1 MSGAKN
7 IKNPNYQTT
16 PSTKRD
22 INVITPPT
30 KEDKKSKMADS
41 VKDNVSVIEMP
52 DWAKKLATVDDFQRI
67 LDEFN
72 TKNFAPFQK
81 KIEERVEKMELEL
94 KSVPGQLN
102 ALENDFTNSIEFQ
115 GSRISDMEK
124 KVDNIVKQ
132 NQELTVQ
139 VNNLST
145 IVKEVKKEKN
155 DLKQK
160 VIELE
165 DRSRRDNLVIE
176 GLEDSEKE
184 GPAMCEKKARTFMKE
199 TLDIDRADDLVI
211 GRVHRMGQYNKDKPR
226 ATIVKFD
233 RYKDRE
239 EVWNKRSKVPK
250 GKGLKENYSKETDKA
265 RSQLFPIMKA
275 ARTKGY
281 FSKLEGNKL
290 IVSKREEGIN
300 ITCTVDS
307 LENLPEDLK
316 PENLFTPTQGNVTL
330 FYTRHSPHSNFH
342 KCSFQE
348 GSKHYSS
355 VEQYL
360 VYQNAITAGKNS
372 LANKVYQAT
381 DPAFIKYLGK
391 DLVVDMDTKK
401 EHMRNGMKLKYT
413 QNQALQQLLKDTGSN
428 TLGEAN
434 PYDHYWG
441 TGVRMS
447 DKNAFDVKKW
457 KDNWA
462 GKLLMEVRDDL

>member
-1 MSGAKN
+1 MSSKKN
-7 IKNPNYQTT
+7 TKNPDYKTT

-30 KEDKKSKMADS
+30 KEGKKSKMADKVTDLS
-41 VKDNVSVIEMP
+41 EMP
-52 DWAKKLATVDDFQRI
+52 EWAKKLATVDDFKRM

-72 TKNFAPFQK
+72 TKNIAPFQK
-81 KIEERVEKMELEL
+81 RIEERVEKIELEL
-94 KSVPGQLN
+94 KTVPGQLN
-102 ALENDFTNSIEFQ
+102 SLENEFTNSIEFQ
-115 GSRISDMEK
+115 GKRVSDMEK
-124 KVDNIVKQ
+124 KVDNVVKQ

-139 VNNLST
+139 VNQLFN
-145 IVKEVKKEKN
+145 IVKEVKKDKA

-184 GPAMCEKKARTFMKE
+184 GPALCEKRARSFFKD
-199 TLDIDRADDLVI
+199 TLNIDRGDDLVI

-226 ATIVKFD
+226 PTIVKFD

-250 GKGLKENYSKETDKA
+250 GKGLKENYSKETDRA
-265 RSQLFPIMKA
+265 RAQLFPIMKA
-275 ARTKGY
+275 ARSKGY
-281 FSKLEGNKL
+281 YSKLEGNKL
-290 IVSKREEGIN
+290 IVSKRENDIN
-300 ITCTVDS
+300 ITCTIDT

-316 PENLFTPTQGNVTL
+316 PEKLFTPTQGNVTL

-342 KCSFQE
+342 ECNMKE
-348 GSKHYSS
+348 GNKHFSS

-360 VYQNAITAGKNS
+360 VYYNAISAGKTS
-372 LANKVYQAT
+372 LANRVYQLS

-391 DLVVDMDTKK
+391 DLVVDMDTRK

-413 QNQALQQLLKDTGSN
+413 QNPSLQKLLKDTGSN

-434 PYDHYWG
+434 PYDQYWG
-441 TGVRMS
+441 IGARMS
-447 DKNAFDVKKW
+447 DKGAFDVKTW
-457 KDNWA
+457 KDNWT
-462 GKLLMEVRDDL
+462 GKILI